1 MSSCSAVYLL
11 MTQNVLL
18 LLVMAREFTV
28 LTTSIVGK
36 VMEIGTLIY
45 DCKTCAISIT
55 NTFFVQRDSRLV
67 MFKVLSTE

>member
-1 MSSCSAVYLL
+1 MSSCSAAHLL
-11 MTQNVLL
+11 ITQNVLL

-45 DCKTCAISIT
+45 DCEACAISIT
-55 NTFFVQRDSRLV
+55 NTFFVSRDSRLV
-67 MFKVLSTE
+67 MFKVFSTE